1 MIQFNKNAEIN
12 LRKKVQLKKKY
23 LSKIVITENWSKIE
37 VWLVLIVFFCT
48 VVICTYELFSV
59 YVSIF
64 LGIGIFFSNGLTA
77 LFSL

>member
-48 VVICTYELFSV
+48 VVICTYELFTV

-64 LGIGIFFSNGLTA
+64 LGIGIFFSDGLTA